1 MTSRGPGGKIPPQ
14 GRPPQAPG
22 VGKTA
27 KRHDLERP
35 ATPGLQN
42 SDLQQGDVSRLES
55 AQRAAPIGKRTQ
67 AAARP
72 KGSQRRAGV
81 QRGRD
86 QFSME
91 VPDPIEMAAQRGGG
105 KIPAPSSAAKE
116 FDPQPWMPLL
126 MRMATSPNAGGG
138 LTAAVSEMIA
148 SARRR
153 PLVGQANLIDLNE
166 LDNTVRP

>member
-1 MTSRGPGGKIPPQ
+1 MANKGGRIPPQ

-55 AQRAAPIGKRTQ
+55 AQKTAPIGKRTQ
-67 AAARP
+67 APAR
-72 KGSQRRAGV
+72 GERRGQRRAGV
-81 QRGRD
+81 KRGRQ
-86 QFSME
+86 QFGLD
-91 VPDPIEMAAQRGGG
+91 VPDPIEMAAQRSGGG
-105 KIPAPSSAAKE
+105 VPAPASAARE

-126 MRMATSPNAGGG
+126 MRMASSPNAGGG
-138 LTAAVSEMIA
+138 LTAAVTELVA
-148 SARRR
+148 SARRK
-153 PLVGQANLIDLNE
+153 PLVGQANMIDLNE
-166 LDNTVRP
+166 LDNTVRG